1 VNDCN
6 HDTLVELRTDMK
18 WIMRKL
24 EELDEDVKDLKS
36 FKWKVIGASGLA
48 AFVISIIVNVGGRL
62 S

>member
-1 VNDCN
+1 
-6 HDTLVELRTDMK
+6 MK

>member
-1 VNDCN
+1 MNDCN
-6 HDTLVELRTDMK
+6 HDTLIELRTDMK